1 MPAPA
6 NPIQIQHN
14 GLSVIQQLQLL
25 QLPANKKRKLLRK
38 AGKAVQKNSRA
49 RIRQQKDLSG
59 QTMEAR
65 KNKRKRKKM
74 LRGLGKTMG
83 VEADTRQAVVGWKNP
98 VTGQIAKR
106 QQEGLTQTAS
116 KQQLPRIPES
126 TYQEPCSKGMARALI
141 KHGFTIKRA
150 SGKGRKRPTQAWIK
164 TNLTFGVAG
173 AILRE
178 LLNKP
183 QQSRWR
189 IPLEARPFLGATN
202 NEINQILDEQLQQ
215 LMQAMR

>member
-74 LRGLGKTMG
+74 LPVFELRGGIPVGYAMG
-83 VEADTRQAVVGWKNP
+83 MGNP
-98 VTGQIAKR
+98 VLIYVSSWFWMRVLDHQVELSPGER
-106 QQEGLTQTAS
+106 RRLFE
-116 KQQLPRIPES
+116 LPD
-126 TYQEPCSKGMARALI
+126 Q
-141 KHGFTIKRA
+141 
-150 SGKGRKRPTQAWIK
+150 
-164 TNLTFGVAG
+164 
-173 AILRE
+173 LRE
-178 LLNKP
+178 DWRGVRNLNA
-183 QQSRWR
+183 QSKV
-189 IPLEARPFLGATN
+189 GAS
-202 NEINQILDEQLQQ
+202 
-215 LMQAMR
+215 